1 MLMSPDGKD
10 DMMLLDEET
19 KSPVDVDLRQS
30 ETSMMPAPRKKKV
43 VHQND
48 KTIPHMTNLNEDP
61 LMSGVV
67 YYSLVKGTIHI
78 GRKTGT
84 PTPEI
89 ILGAI
94 GIK

>member
-1 MLMSPDGKD
+1 
-10 DMMLLDEET
+10 MLLEEET
-19 KSPVDVDLRQS
+19 KSPIDNDGRDLRES
-30 ETSMMPAPRKKKV
+30 VTGMSLMPAPSKKKV

-48 KTIPHMTNLNEDP
+48 KTIPHLTNLNEDP

-78 GRKTGT
+78 GRKTGN
-84 PTPEI
+84 PVPEI